1 MEPITLATS
10 FATIVGL
17 LNAFKSQADAREAKD
32 LNQFLDW
39 LQRHRHDQLVNL
51 IQDNQQLAASL
62 RPLIEGQ
69 HDEVMAK
76 LTRLDELLSSVA
88 HHVAEFQP
96 LADASRPATRISD
109 QAVSIL
115 RQMNEAEAS
124 RFIEGKTREGA
135 RYQMMDGTGGVLEVP
150 DSRFIEDDLAILS
163 ELGFLRRAYGGRGS
177 RIFIITR
184 SGASLAS

>member
-1 MEPITLATS
+1 MEPLTLATS

-17 LNAFKSQADAREAKD
+17 LNVFKSQADAREAKD

-62 RPLIEGQ
+62 VPLIEGQ
-69 HDEVMAK
+69 HEEVMAQ
-76 LTRLDELLSSVA
+76 LARLNDLLSSLA
-88 HHVAEFQP
+88 RHVAGFTP
-96 LADASRPATRISD
+96 LVEASHSATMISD

-115 RQMNEAEAS
+115 HQMNAARAS
-124 RFIEGKTREGA
+124 RCLEIRSQGGIVYE
-135 RYQMMDGTGGVLEVP
+135 MLDGTHGRLTITDE
-150 DSRFIEDDLAILS
+150 RFIEDDLATLC
-163 ELGFLRRAYGGRGS
+163 EFGLLRLDYNATGG

-184 SGASLAS
+184 AGASLAE